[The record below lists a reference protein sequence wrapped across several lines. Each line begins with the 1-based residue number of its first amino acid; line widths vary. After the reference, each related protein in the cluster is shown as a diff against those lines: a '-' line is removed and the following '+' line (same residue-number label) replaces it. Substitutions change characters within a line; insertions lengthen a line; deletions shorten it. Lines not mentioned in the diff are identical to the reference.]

1 LSRRIVQRVDIE
13 APPSKVWRHLTD
25 GTLLSGWLM
34 PTEDFQ
40 ARVGHSF
47 TFRTVQVGD
56 VGEWDGIVH
65 CTVRELVAER
75 RLSWGW
81 TSNALGAETL
91 VTITLEDLG
100 GRTRVT
106 LEHSG
111 WEGLLQAKR
120 WLIDEHDRGWAQL
133 LPLRLKAQ
141 VEEQ

>member
-1 LSRRIVQRVDIE
+1 LNRRIVQHVEIE

-25 GTLLSGWLM
+25 GTLLSAWLM

-47 TFRTVQVGD
+47 TFRAVPVGD

-65 CTVRELVAER
+65 CTVRELVAGR
-75 RLSWGW
+75 RLSWSW

-106 LEHSG
+106 LEHAG
-111 WEGLLQAKR
+111 WEGLPEARR
-120 WLIDEHDRGWAQL
+120 WLIDEHDRGWAQM
-133 LPLRLKAQ
+133 LPLRLKTQ
-141 VEEQ
+141 VEER